1 MPKPA
6 TAVTSQQCSL
16 PWHLLWVSVRRFCYV
31 RPQVDGLTADLENV
45 QHLNA
50 ALKSQ
55 VVVLETDARRMQLRF
70 AQASAKLG
78 VPLSSSQ
85 QNKLQ
90 RDVDGA
96 MRRHNSVAASN
107 LNLPPKPAAPAL
119 SSVSTDSGPRGG
131 CKPTR

>member
-1 MPKPA
+1 M
-6 TAVTSQQCSL
+6 TT
-16 PWHLLWVSVRRFCYV
+16 
-31 RPQVDGLTADLENV
+31 DLENLE
-45 QHLNA
+45 HLNA

-90 RDVDGA
+90 RNVDGA
-96 MRRHNSVAASN
+96 MRRHNSVAATH
-107 LNLPPKPAAPAL
+107 LNLPPKAAAPAL
-119 SSVSTDSGPRGG
+119 SSGSAGAGPRSGG
-131 CKPTR
+131 KPAQ